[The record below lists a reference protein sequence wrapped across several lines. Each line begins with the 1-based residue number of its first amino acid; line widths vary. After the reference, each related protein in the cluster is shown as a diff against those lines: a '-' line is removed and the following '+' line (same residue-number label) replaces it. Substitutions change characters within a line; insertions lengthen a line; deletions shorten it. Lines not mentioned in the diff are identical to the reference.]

1 MLSSGLV
8 TSGQSIP
15 KPSFPRFGPQNGPV
29 RFKSHVLRRLDPTDP
44 WNRAVL
50 VLSAAAAMAGAY
62 LTLAHDREPLLAI
75 EAGGYAF
82 LAWAL
87 ARELDPDRQVP
98 ALVLAVLGAAWA
110 LLGYGTVMLPFAG
123 VLVTARLVVETTG
136 RRPLATDLAV
146 LASFA
151 TVISFTPLGWVAGFG
166 LAVAIYVDDR
176 LSGEPSRAAL
186 YAAIGAAVGSTL
198 VASLS
203 GAFPRSAPIVR
214 PLLIAAL
221 GLMALIATVREP
233 LDPVSFVDSRS
244 KRFLRKDRLQASRAI
259 CAIVLFLGAL
269 ISGESAPEVLPMALV
284 VAFALASSEVERT
297 RRPRSTELPP

>member
-1 MLSSGLV
+1 
-8 TSGQSIP
+8 
-15 KPSFPRFGPQNGPV
+15 
-29 RFKSHVLRRLDPTDP
+29 
-44 WNRAVL
+44 
-50 VLSAAAAMAGAY
+50 MAGAY

-82 LAWAL
+82 LGWAL

-98 ALVLAVLGAAWA
+98 ALVLAVLSAAWA

-123 VLVTARLVVETTG
+123 VLVAARLVVETTG
-136 RRPLATDLAV
+136 RRPLPTDLAV
-146 LASFA
+146 LALFA

-176 LSGEPSRAAL
+176 LSDEPTRAAL
-186 YAAIGAAVGSTL
+186 YAAIGAAVGSTI

-244 KRFLRKDRLQASRAI
+244 KRFLRKDRLHAGRAI

-269 ISGESAPEVLPMALV
+269 ISGESALDVLPMALV

-297 RRPRSTELPP
+297 RRPRSTEFPP

>member
-8 TSGQSIP
+8 TWCQSIP
-15 KPSFPRFGPQNGPV
+15 NPSFPRFGSQNGAV
-29 RFKSHVLRRLDPTDP
+29 RFRSHVLRPLDATDP

-50 VLSAAAAMAGAY
+50 GVSVVAAVAGAY
-62 LTLAHDREPLLAI
+62 LTLSHDREPLLAV

-98 ALVLAVLGAAWA
+98 AVVLALLAGAWA
-110 LLGYGTVMLPFAG
+110 LLGYGTVLLPFAG
-123 VLVTARLVVETTG
+123 LLMVARLVVETTG
-136 RRPLATDLAV
+136 RRPLPTDLAV
-146 LASFA
+146 LALVA
-151 TVISFTPLGWVAGFG
+151 TAISFTPLGWVAGFG
-166 LAVAIYVDDR
+166 LAVAMYVDDR
-176 LSGEPSRAAL
+176 MSAEPARAAL

-203 GAFPRSAPIVR
+203 GALPRSAPIVR

-221 GLMALIATVREP
+221 GLLALIAVTREP

-244 KRFLRKDRLQASRAI
+244 KRFLRKDRLQAGRAL
-259 CAIVLFLGAL
+259 CAIILFLGAL
-269 ISGESAPEVLPMALV
+269 ISGESAPDVLPMALV
-284 VAFALASSEVERT
+284 VAFSLASSEIERT
-297 RRPRSTELPP
+297 RRPPPTELPP